1 MSGTSAF
8 GMIVQAIG
16 IGVTAAGE
24 NRAGDERY
32 EAHKRTA
39 GDYYRELLWTQE
51 DTDYRVRMVR
61 EAGAETLGQIEAE
74 TGKASLAMTGTP
86 LSHLVATAGKAE
98 MSAAG
103 LRAAQRRTNLRYGRA
118 IDEERSQA
126 RKERSAGHYRSAA
139 AVIGGIGDM
148 VSMGGMT
155 G

>member
-1 MSGTSAF
+1 MTGGGIF

-32 EAHKRTA
+32 EAHIRTA
-39 GDYYRELLWTQE
+39 KDYGREQLWSRE

-61 EAGAETLGQIEAE
+61 EAGAETVGAIEAE
-74 TGKASLAMTGTP
+74 TGKAGLAMTGTP
-86 LSHLVATAGKAE
+86 LSHLVATAGKIE
-98 MSAAG
+98 MSVAG
-103 LRAAQRRTNLRYGRA
+103 LREAQRRTDIRYARA
-118 IDEERSQA
+118 IDEERAQA

-139 AVIGGIGDM
+139 AVIGGIGE
-148 VSMGGMT
+148 MGSSSGMM